1 MDLPTLMNSAELT
14 DEQKVQLAQM
24 MQSLNG
30 GGGLNIGNPS
40 MGSKKSKQR
49 VSAQERNDLLN
60 QLLNIGKLGTGT
72 GAGTGTGVSEQPTI
86 DELKKRMKT
95 KRYQSQMLRTNTY
108 GLKQK
113 QLNQTKN
120 TPKTQVQAPVSVPVP
135 VPVSNPIDQDN
146 TVTSTQ
152 TEPVNTTI
160 ESKETDV
167 LAMGE
172 ALSKIISSD
181 NTNTNEGENE
191 DFDDFIV

>member
-14 DEQKVQLAQM
+14 EEQKVQLAQM
-24 MQSLNG
+24 MQSLSS

-40 MGSKKSKQR
+40 MSSKKSKQR

-72 GAGTGTGVSEQPTI
+72 GTGTGAGADVTEQPTI

-120 TPKTQVQAPVSVPVP
+120 SPKTQVQVPVP

-146 TVTSTQ
+146 TVTNTQ

-181 NTNTNEGENE
+181 NTNEGENE